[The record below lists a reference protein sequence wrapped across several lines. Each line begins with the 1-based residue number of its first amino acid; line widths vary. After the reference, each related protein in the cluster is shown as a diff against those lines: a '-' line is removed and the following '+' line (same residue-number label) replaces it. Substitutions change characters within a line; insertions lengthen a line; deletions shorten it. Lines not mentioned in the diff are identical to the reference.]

1 MAGVPRV
8 PRGRFAMLVA
18 RGLLLIPM
26 VWTERLESAGRR
38 HDTRQI
44 ASAWLRDHA
53 PRGSRILIEHPAFD
67 LLNEPWQLL
76 YPMGSAG
83 CVDVHAMLAGR
94 ISQAD
99 VADRR
104 TGGATVEIRHV
115 ELATNGRAA
124 GREKRGQDGST

>member
-1 MAGVPRV
+1 MADVLTAPRARIAL
-8 PRGRFAMLVA
+8 PVA
-18 RGLLLIPM
+18 LGLLLIPM
-26 VWTERLESAGRR
+26 VVTERLEAAGRR

-94 ISQAD
+94 ISQSE
-99 VADRR
+99 DR
-104 TGGATVEIRHV
+104 
-115 ELATNGRAA
+115 
-124 GREKRGQDGST
+124 K